1 MPKLTGRHEVL
12 RRKKRLESAFELIS
26 NADLTPELMSHFA
39 RYLSV
44 LVSGHVEQSVKELV
58 TEYVRVRSDAKV
70 QRYVGN
76 QLKKLQNINQNKL
89 RQLVE
94 SFNPEWWQTIS
105 GDHVDELAALDSVTA
120 VRNSVSHGG
129 DSGITLLIIRQYF
142 DLVSILLNY
151 LSELLDPLVNRSI
164 D

>member
-26 NADLTPELMSHFA
+26 NSGLTPELMSHFA

-58 TEYVRVRSDAKV
+58 TEYVRVRAEAKV

-76 QLKKLQNINQNKL
+76 QLNKLQNINQDKL

-94 SFNPEWWQTIS
+94 SFNPEWWQKITA
-105 GDHVDELAALDSVTA
+105 DRVDELAALDSVTA

-129 DSGITLLIIRQYF
+129 DSGITLLIVRQYF
-142 DLVSILLNY
+142 DLVSILLND
-151 LSELLDPLVNRSI
+151 LSELFDPP
-164 D
+164 